1 MSGTRGKT
9 SSSWLPAYLILGFV
23 WGCSF
28 IFIKLGL
35 EFLTPFGVAFVR
47 CALGALTLLL
57 IAKWRGYSLPKDPMV
72 RFHLWVVAVLLN
84 VIPGIF
90 YAWAETVVTS
100 VLAGIINAVTPLMT
114 LLTIMAVNRQEKPK
128 AFQIIGLFIGF
139 LGVLTVL
146 GAWNGLGDNPL
157 WAIVVLMSAVTCYGI
172 SFPYTRRFV
181 MPYGLKSESIV
192 SMQLLLAAV
201 TLLPFFLFNG
211 VERYEYMPGPLLAM
225 LALGVFGSGLAYLWN
240 FKVMELAGSA
250 IASSVT
256 YLTPVVAIIV
266 GIIFLGEKVTW
277 YEPVGGLIV
286 LLGAAIAQ
294 ERISLRKRES
304 DG

>member
-114 LLTIMAVNRQEKPK
+114 LLAIMVVNRQEKPK